1 MEANPAIILEDVGS
15 IPELT
20 QWVMSR
26 GVGHRLG
33 SGLALL
39 WLWHKLEAAAPSQP
53 LVWILPYEALKKFHE
68 IITRN
73 NKFTVPVGETKS
85 TSKVVIRK
93 DKIRKMY

>member
-39 WLWHKLEAAAPSQP
+39 WLWHSLVAAAPIRP
-53 LVWILPYEALKKFHE
+53 LTWELPYAIGGGPKKQKKKKKKTEAE
-68 IITRN
+68 A
-73 NKFTVPVGETKS
+73 ETNGLCF
-85 TSKVVIRK
+85 
-93 DKIRKMY
+93 Y